1 MQLSKIRSNRKREKR
16 AMRGLKLLSSIMAMI
31 VVVAVAAACGI
42 GRGTTLGSVAE
53 DLRESSVNI
62 RWNNLKRAMALYP
75 DPANLVNFPLRQALV
90 KYSERQDMVNHPY
103 YVYLMDFEGD
113 YIGYFVA
120 EVMPQS
126 TCNFLG
132 STEDIR
138 SNSEGKVVVTAPSYD
153 GVFYGGGGS
162 SAACNSLFFFDQNTD
177 ALIGFNVPAFLF
189 SDVPLVLDAQPQLIY
204 PDGTVGIGG
213 S

>member
-1 MQLSKIRSNRKREKR
+1 MRIPVKARKIFHWSKSILAMLMVVLIFSACTANTSIGKSTAELLREGSVNVRWKNLER
-16 AMRGLKLLSSIMAMI
+16 AMSLF
-31 VVVAVAAACGI
+31 
-42 GRGTTLGSVAE
+42 
-53 DLRESSVNI
+53 
-62 RWNNLKRAMALYP
+62 P
-75 DPANLVNFPLRQALV
+75 DPANLSNFPLRGALL
-90 KYSERQDMVNHPY
+90 KYVDRQDQLNHPW
-103 YVYLMDFEGD
+103 YVYLMDMEGD

-138 SNSEGKVVVTAPSYD
+138 SSENGKVVVTAPSYD
-153 GVFYGGGGS
+153 GIFYGGGGA

-177 ALIGFNVPAFLF
+177 ALIGFNVPAYLF

-204 PDGTVGIGG
+204 PDPVGVGGT
-213 S
+213 